1 LALEVHCCTPATGR
15 RCETPRRRIFPP
27 SALRRL
33 EDGAKR
39 RTDGARGPC
48 AAVDRARAGALPVA
62 CLWRWIKGGGWMGG
76 ARTQGSGCS
85 CAWSAFLARWSR
97 IYRQPNRTRKRRPR
111 AALAETLARPGR
123 RTRDGGSVESGF
135 VHAVL
140 SVDSPECGCGCPGY
154 IGEFEMIDDHRGG
167 KIVVEL
173 NGRLN
178 KCGVIRCAIAHL
190 RPSSPL
196 ARSSPGRRQRI
207 AHHRS
212 IHPQD
217 AKTGLA
223 SDVYGCGVRLDGED
237 PNPAHRGA
245 SAVVR
250 STFARAQSSK
260 AAARAH
266 ALAHLPSQLLP
277 LGLWVCMFA

>member
-1 LALEVHCCTPATGR
+1 
-15 RCETPRRRIFPP
+15 
-27 SALRRL
+27 
-33 EDGAKR
+33 
-39 RTDGARGPC
+39 
-48 AAVDRARAGALPVA
+48 
-62 CLWRWIKGGGWMGG
+62 M
-76 ARTQGSGCS
+76 
-85 CAWSAFLARWSR
+85 
-97 IYRQPNRTRKRRPR
+97 
-111 AALAETLARPGR
+111 
-123 RTRDGGSVESGF
+123 ESGF

-277 LGLWVCMFA
+277 LGSVGLHVRIKQFSDELGAWVMETQPPLQRGAVRAGGLGRPSAPVAFGESISHNPLS